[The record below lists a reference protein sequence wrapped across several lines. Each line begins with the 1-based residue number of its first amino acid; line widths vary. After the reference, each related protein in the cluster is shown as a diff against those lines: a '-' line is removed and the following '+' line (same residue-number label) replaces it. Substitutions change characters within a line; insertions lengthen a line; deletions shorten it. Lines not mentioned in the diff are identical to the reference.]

1 MHSRD
6 VTRHWQ
12 GRTIAPSTN
21 RYPTRWLKV
30 DRETGV
36 VLGTFSGRER
46 PTGSWDESRVV
57 IASAK
62 VGK

>member
-1 MHSRD
+1 MRD
-6 VTRHWQ
+6 MNRHWQ
-12 GRTIAPSTN
+12 GRSIAPSTVK
-21 RYPTRWLKV
+21 YPERWLKLE
-30 DRETGV
+30 RETGV
-36 VLGTFSGRER
+36 VLGTFSGRAR